1 MIIREKLGK
10 LNSFETNGKTIDHLC
25 LEWYEKVKRI
35 LHKRTT
41 QGKEV
46 VLKFLKESPE
56 LQQDDVLYEDEQCL
70 IVVQILPAD
79 VLVIKPSTM
88 YEMALLCYEIGNK
101 HLPLF
106 YQDEELL
113 IPYEAPLHRM
123 LQALGFQCNIEVRQL
138 LHQLK
143 TTVSPHAHSGSGSLF
158 SKILQLTN
166 ASSNE

>member
-10 LNSFETNGKTIDHLC
+10 LNSYDTATKSIDHLC
-25 LEWYEKVKRI
+25 LEWYEKSKRI
-35 LHKRTT
+35 LHKRTV

-70 IVVQILPAD
+70 IVVQILSCD
-79 VLVIKPSTM
+79 VLVIQPKSM
-88 YEMALLCYEIGNK
+88 YEMALACYEIGNK

-123 LQALGFQCNIEVRQL
+123 LQAIGFQCEVQVRQL

-143 TTVSPHAHSGSGSLF
+143 TTVAPHAHAGGSSLF

-166 ASSNE
+166 ASND

>member
-1 MIIREKLGK
+1 MIITEKLGK
-10 LNSFETNGKTIDHLC
+10 LNSFDVGLKTIDYLP
-25 LEWYEKVKRI
+25 LEWYEKGKRI

-41 QGKEV
+41 QGRAI
-46 VLKFLKESPE
+46 VLKFLKESPG
-56 LQQDDVLYEDEQCL
+56 LQQDDVLYEDDQCL
-70 IVVQILPAD
+70 IVIQILPCD
-79 VLVIKPSTM
+79 VLVIRPGSM
-88 YEMALLCYEIGNK
+88 YEMALACYEIGNK

-106 YQDEELL
+106 YQDDELL

-123 LQALGFQCNIEVRQL
+123 LQALGFQCGTGVRQL

-143 TTVSPHAHSGSGSLF
+143 TSVAPHAHAGGGSLF

>member
-10 LNSFETNGKTIDHLC
+10 LNPFDTGTKIIDHLC
-25 LEWYEKVKRI
+25 LEWYEKGKRI
-35 LHKRTT
+35 LHKRTV

-56 LQQDDVLYEDEQCL
+56 LQEDDVLYTDDQCL
-70 IVVQILPAD
+70 IVVKILPCD
-79 VLVIKPSTM
+79 VLVIRPKTM
-88 YEMALLCYEIGNK
+88 YEMALACYEIGNK

-123 LQALGFQCNIEVRQL
+123 LQAIGFPCEVQVRQL
-138 LHQLK
+138 MHQLK
-143 TTVSPHAHSGSGSLF
+143 TTVSPHAHAGGSSLF

>member
-10 LNSFETNGKTIDHLC
+10 LNSFNIGTKTIDHVS
-25 LEWYEKVKRI
+25 LEWYEKGKRI
-35 LHKRTT
+35 LHKRTVK
-41 QGKEV
+41 GKEV
-46 VLKFLKESPE
+46 VLKFLKENPE
-56 LQQDDVLYEDEQCL
+56 LQQDDVLYEDDQCL
-70 IVVQILPAD
+70 IVVQVLPCD
-79 VLVIKPSTM
+79 VLVIRPTTM
-88 YEMALLCYEIGNK
+88 YEMALACYEIGNK

-113 IPYEAPLHRM
+113 IPYEAPLHRT
-123 LQALGFQCNIEVRQL
+123 LQAIGFQCEVQVRQL

-143 TTVSPHAHSGSGSLF
+143 TSVAPHAHTGGGSLF